1 MKVGDLVKHYRSN
14 RLGLVV
20 RENFFDGFRM
30 DPRPFIEVVWLSD
43 GLDKPAHDRKRGQGS
58 TSLFIMV
65 SES

>member
-20 RENFFDGFRM
+20 RDNFFDGFRM

-43 GLDKPAHDRKRGQGS
+43 GLDKRARKRGQGS

>member
-1 MKVGDLVKHYRSN
+1 
-14 RLGLVV
+14 LVV

-43 GLDKPAHDRKRGQGS
+43 GLDKPGRKRGQGS

>member
-20 RENFFDGFRM
+20 RDNFFDGFRM

-43 GLDKPAHDRKRGQGS
+43 GLDKPGRRRGQGS